1 MHFILTEDA
10 HFLLPA
16 VSAWFRS
23 LYTNAIES
31 MYRRLAIMFNKQHP
45 LLHWCLVFTGL
56 HLATAIVLYG
66 IFGWLSDLL
75 PLGLS
80 ALDFY
85 GTFSLSPVDHLI
97 RGLVLALVLYPIKKK
112 GRLDWKNTLTA
123 LFVVGLIGSVEPQPG
138 TIEGLIYTITT
149 PAEHLLVILA
159 EGLRILFFLALLSR
173 WDLLDENVTEIDIP
187 TRSYRRFLIL
197 HLFTYWGVGMLFYQI
212 SGYEE
217 ALATDT
223 AFLLYRD
230 LESLSMVGLVL
241 FGQIFRGLLLAVS
254 ILRLTGSR
262 PSTGTLFL
270 QLFGLTALGGP
281 LFAAS
286 FFDGLLQVESIGE
299 LLASLVIGI
308 PEITA
313 QMLVFSTV
321 FVLLTSRKAKDPI
334 KNTSTE

>member
-1 MHFILTEDA
+1 
-10 HFLLPA
+10 
-16 VSAWFRS
+16 
-23 LYTNAIES
+23 
-31 MYRRLAIMFNKQHP
+31 MFKKQYP
-45 LLHWCLVFTGL
+45 LLHWCLVFMGL
-56 HLATAIVLYG
+56 HLVTALILYR
-66 IFGWLSDLL
+66 IFGWLSGLL
-75 PLGLS
+75 PVGLS

-112 GRLDWKNTLTA
+112 GRLNWKNTLTA

-149 PAEHLLVILA
+149 PFEHLLVILA
-159 EGLRILFFLALLSR
+159 EGLRILLFLILLR
-173 WDLLDENVTEIDIP
+173 RGGLLDENLADTDIP
-187 TRSYRRFLIL
+187 TRSYRRFLVL
-197 HLFTYWGVGMLFYQI
+197 HLVTYWGVGMLFYQI

-217 ALATDT
+217 ALATDA

-230 LESLSMVGLVL
+230 LESLSMVGLVF

-254 ILRLTGSR
+254 ILRLTGPR

-270 QLFGLTALGGP
+270 ELFGLTALGGP

-286 FFDGLLQVESIGE
+286 FFDGLLQVESISGF
-299 LLASLVIGI
+299 LASLVIGI

-313 QMLVFSTV
+313 QMLVFSLL
-321 FVLLTSRKAKDPI
+321 FVHGIPRKRVHR
-334 KNTSTE
+334 